1 MGLEASFSLTVVYMG
16 DGRFLVGGGF
26 SLTVVYMDD
35 GRFLVG
41 GLQSDCGIW
50 MMIKVMPAGAVVVR
64 K

>member
-1 MGLEASFSLTVVYMG
+1 
-16 DGRFLVGGGF
+16 
-26 SLTVVYMDD
+26 MDD
-35 GRFLVG
+35 GRFLVWEGGTSKLQSDCGMGEGRFLVCVCGGG